1 MAEQQHHEHGK
12 MDITE
17 QEQTFAGFL
26 RVIMIS
32 VVIIAIILIF
42 LALVN
47 A

>member
-1 MAEQQHHEHGK
+1 MASHEHGK

-17 QEQTFAGFL
+17 QQKTFDGFI
-26 RVIMIS
+26 RWVVWGAAIS
-32 VVIIAIILIF
+32 IGVLIF